1 MPTTPRPQALAGWVD
16 FLTRQPLPVLPHTFR
31 ALQGRL
37 GVPSVGVAEL
47 ADIVVTDPIMMVHV
61 IREVNRALKGR
72 VQGSLMDIHHC
83 LSLLGLKRCKTL
95 FSAFR
100 SLDQTAARQKAD
112 IAYLGS
118 LVISLHAAEQVALW
132 QTVRPQANPDQIR
145 LATLLAG
152 VPYWCLWRFAATE
165 MKVIQTLQYQEM
177 IPRQIAEQAVLGCSV
192 EDIVLAIAQQWD
204 FPELVVNALDTHRMP
219 AKRLFVESAWQGMR
233 SRDPQLP
240 LKDHRGQLVSTA
252 ALPVMLANWLAQ
264 SVPLDWYAKR
274 TRQVIAIVGCYLG
287 VDYDRARNLVQQG
300 ALRVSVKVSDWAP
313 CTPAANLLWPLQ
325 PQRRRRIRYSQLPV
339 IISQLQEGKKL
350 SQIVAYP
357 VERDT
362 TFLNRDVQVSALS
375 LTESERN
382 AVAPSPV
389 PVRSALSKAFE
400 SADKQRQF
408 AQYQRRL
415 SSQPDYY
422 SSEFEALRDLVTVL
436 ADTTRLGRVWVAKL
450 DAPLK
455 VLRTYYGRG
464 LEQYPEWQ
472 RLELALQP
480 VNLFTRLLKKPQGIW
495 LQGDLSLTALGAVP
509 GEFRHRMHNE
519 QGFVHSVFHAR
530 GPFAVLYADRP
541 DAESL
546 SETEY
551 QVFRMAAM
559 GCTRHLIARGKLP
572 GTR

>member
-16 FLTRQPLPVLPHTFR
+16 FLTRQPLPVLPHSFR
-31 ALQGRL
+31 ALQGRM
-37 GVPSVGVAEL
+37 GVPSVGVADL
-47 ADIVVTDPIMMVHV
+47 ADIVVTDPIMMLHV

-100 SLDQTAARQKAD
+100 SLDQAAHQGD
-112 IAYLGS
+112 SAYFGS
-118 LVISLHAAEQVALW
+118 LVISLHAAEQVAVW
-132 QTVRPQANPDQIR
+132 QKVRPQANPDQIR

-219 AKRLFVESAWQGMR
+219 AKRLFVEAAWRGLR

-240 LKDHRGQLVSTA
+240 LKDHHGQLVSTA
-252 ALPVMLANWLAQ
+252 ALPVLLANWLAQ
-264 SVPLDWYAKR
+264 SVPLDWYARR
-274 TRQVIAIVGCYLG
+274 TGHVIAMIGCYLG
-287 VDYDRARNLVQQG
+287 LDYDRARQVVQQG
-300 ALRVSVKVSDWAP
+300 ALQVSRKVADWAP
-313 CTPAANLLWPLQ
+313 CTPAANLVWPLQ
-325 PQRRRRIRYSQLPV
+325 PHRRRRIRYSQLPV

-362 TFLNRDVQVSALS
+362 TFLNRGDKTPVQP
-375 LTESERN
+375 SE
-382 AVAPSPV
+382 
-389 PVRSALSKAFE
+389 SKASPAQENPPVSTRSVLGQAFD

-408 AQYQRRL
+408 VQYQRRL
-415 SSQPDYY
+415 GSQPDYY

-546 SETEY
+546 SDAEY

-572 GTR
+572 GAR